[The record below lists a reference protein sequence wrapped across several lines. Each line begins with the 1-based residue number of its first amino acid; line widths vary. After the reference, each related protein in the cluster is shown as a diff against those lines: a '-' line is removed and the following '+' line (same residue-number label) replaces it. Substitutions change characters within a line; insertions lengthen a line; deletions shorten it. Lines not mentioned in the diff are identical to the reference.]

1 MLSYLSLAISCVLV
15 SNIVLTQFLGI
26 CPFLGV
32 SKNKKSAFGMGL
44 AVMGVTVSATLIT
57 FGLNKLVLLPLDIQY
72 MQTVVYILVI
82 ASLVQFVEMV
92 IKKFFS
98 SLYDAFGVYL
108 PLITTNCVVLGVCLN
123 VANYDYN
130 LLQSLVYSLS
140 ITAGYMLVLV
150 IFSSIRNQ
158 LERVSVPKA
167 FKGVP
172 IALIVAACMAMAFSA
187 FNGII

>member
-44 AVMGVTVSATLIT
+44 AVMGVTVSASLIT
-57 FGLNKLVLLPLDIQY
+57 FGLYKLLLVPFEIEY
-72 MQTVVYILVI
+72 MQTVIYILVI
-82 ASLVQFVEMV
+82 ASLVQFVEML
-92 IKKFFS
+92 IKKFFP
-98 SLYDAFGVYL
+98 SLYEAFGVYL

-123 VANYDYN
+123 VVNYDYN
-130 LLQSLVYSLS
+130 LLQTLGYSVS

-150 IFSSIRNQ
+150 IFSAIRSH
-158 LERVSVPKA
+158 LERVSVPKS

>member
-1 MLSYLSLAISCVLV
+1 MLSYISLAISCVLV

-44 AVMGVTVSATLIT
+44 AVMGVTVSSSLIT
-57 FGLNKLVLLPLDIQY
+57 YGLYKLLLQPLSIEY

-82 ASLVQFVEMV
+82 AALVQFTEML
-92 IKKFFS
+92 IKKYFPA
-98 SLYDAFGVYL
+98 LYEAFGVYL

-123 VANYDYN
+123 VVNYDYN
-130 LLQSLVYSLS
+130 LLQVLIYSLS
-140 ITAGYMLVLV
+140 ITLGYMLVLFV
-150 IFSSIRNQ
+150 FSAIRTQ
-158 LERVSVPKA
+158 LERNDVPKA

-172 IALIVAACMAMAFSA
+172 IALIVAACMALAFSA
-187 FNGII
+187 FNGIV

>member
-32 SKNKKSAFGMGL
+32 SKSKKSALGMGL
-44 AVMGVTVSATLIT
+44 AVMGVTVISSIIT
-57 FGLNKLVLLPLDIQY
+57 YGLYKLLLVPFGIEY

-82 ASLVQFVEMV
+82 AALVQFVELL
-92 IKKFFS
+92 IKKFFP

-108 PLITTNCVVLGVCLN
+108 PLITTNCIVLGVCIKVITLN
-123 VANYDYN
+123 
-130 LLQSLVYSLS
+130 YSFLEMLTYS
-140 ITAGYMLVLV
+140 VFISAGYMLVLF
-150 IFSSIRNQ
+150 IFSAIRTQ
-158 LERVSVPKA
+158 LERVNVPKA

-172 IALIVAACMAMAFSA
+172 IALIVAACMAMAFGA
-187 FNGII
+187 FNGIV

>member
-44 AVMGVTVSATLIT
+44 AVMGVTVSASLIT
-57 FGLNKLVLLPLDIQY
+57 FGLYKLLLVPFEIEY
-72 MQTVVYILVI
+72 MQTVIYILVI
-82 ASLVQFVEMV
+82 ASLVQFVEML
-92 IKKFFS
+92 IKKFFP
-98 SLYDAFGVYL
+98 SLYEAFGVYL

-123 VANYDYN
+123 VVNYDYN
-130 LLQSLVYSLS
+130 LLQTLVYSVS

-150 IFSSIRNQ
+150 IFSAIRSH
-158 LERVSVPKA
+158 LERVSVPKS

>member
-32 SKNKKSAFGMGL
+32 SKSKKSALGMGL
-44 AVMGVTVSATLIT
+44 AVMGVTVISSIIT
-57 FGLNKLVLLPLDIQY
+57 YGLYKLLLVPFGIEY

-82 ASLVQFVEMV
+82 AALVQFVELL
-92 IKKFFS
+92 IKKFFP

-108 PLITTNCVVLGVCLN
+108 PLITTNCIVLGVCIKVITLN
-123 VANYDYN
+123 YN
-130 LLQSLVYSLS
+130 FLEMLTYSVFIS
-140 ITAGYMLVLV
+140 AGYMLVLF
-150 IFSSIRNQ
+150 IFSAIRTQ
-158 LERVSVPKA
+158 LEKVNVPKA

-172 IALIVAACMAMAFSA
+172 IALIVAACMAMAFGA
-187 FNGII
+187 FNGIV

>member
-32 SKNKKSAFGMGL
+32 SKNKKSALGMGL
-44 AVMGVTVSATLIT
+44 AVMGVTVVSTLIT
-57 FGLNKLVLLPLDIQY
+57 FGLYKLVLAPLEIEY
-72 MQTVVYILVI
+72 MQTVIYVLVI
-82 ASLVQFVEMV
+82 AALVQFVEML
-92 IKKFFS
+92 IKKYFP
-98 SLYDAFGVYL
+98 SLYESFGVYL

-123 VANYDYN
+123 VVNYDYN
-130 LLQSLVYSLS
+130 FLQTLVYSVS
-140 ITAGYMLVLV
+140 ISLGYMLVLF
-150 IFSSIRNQ
+150 IFSAIRVQ
-158 LERVSVPKA
+158 LDRVPVPKA

-187 FNGII
+187 FNGIV

>member
-32 SKNKKSAFGMGL
+32 SKNKKSALGMGL
-44 AVMGVTVSATLIT
+44 AVMGVTISSSLIT
-57 FGLNKLVLLPLDIQY
+57 YCLYKFVLFPLGIEY
-72 MQTVVYILVI
+72 MQTVVYILII
-82 ASLVQFVEMV
+82 ASLVQFVELLV
-92 IKKFFS
+92 KKFFP
-98 SLYDAFGVYL
+98 SLYEAFGVYL
-108 PLITTNCVVLGVCLN
+108 PLITTNCIVLGVCLN
-123 VANYDYN
+123 VINYDYN
-130 LLQSLVYSLS
+130 FLQTLVYSASVSL
-140 ITAGYMLVLV
+140 GYMLVLY
-150 IFSSIRNQ
+150 IFSAIRMQ
-158 LERVSVPKA
+158 LDRNSVPKS

>member
-32 SKNKKSAFGMGL
+32 SKNKKSALGMGL
-44 AVMGVTVSATLIT
+44 AVMGVTVVSSIIT
-57 FGLNKLVLLPLDIQY
+57 YGLYKLLLVPFGIEY

-82 ASLVQFVEMV
+82 AALVQFVELL
-92 IKKFFS
+92 IKKFFP

-108 PLITTNCVVLGVCLN
+108 PLITTNCIVLGVCIKVIN
-123 VANYDYN
+123 FDYN
-130 LLQSLVYSLS
+130 FLEMLTYSLFIS
-140 ITAGYMLVLV
+140 AGYMLVLF
-150 IFSSIRNQ
+150 IFSAIRTQ
-158 LERVSVPKA
+158 LEKVNVPKA

-172 IALIVAACMAMAFSA
+172 IALIVAACMAMAFGA
-187 FNGII
+187 FNGIV